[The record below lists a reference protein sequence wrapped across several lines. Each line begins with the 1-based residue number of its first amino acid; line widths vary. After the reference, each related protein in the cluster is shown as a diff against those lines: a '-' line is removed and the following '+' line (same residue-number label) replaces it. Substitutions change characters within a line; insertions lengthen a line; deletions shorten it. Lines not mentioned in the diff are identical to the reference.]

1 MNFRISIVTA
11 LMAVSGSAF
20 ATEATQAPAATEA
33 QAISSAQTEQAIQG
47 TVARASISSDIQG
60 REPTDSLKQLENTND
75 KVFYFTEL
83 RDLAGQT
90 ITHRWE
96 HNGKVMAEVPFQ
108 IGGPRWRIFSSKNLD
123 PSWTGE
129 WKVSVVTASGET
141 LSVNTFDYTA
151 AATDAGNANQTA
163 PAEGTATQ

>member
-20 ATEATQAPAATEA
+20 AAEAIQTPAATEA
-33 QAISSAQTEQAIQG
+33 QATSAPTEQAIQG
-47 TVARASISSDIQG
+47 TVARASIASDIQG

-96 HNGKVMAEVPFQ
+96 HDGKVMAEVPFE

-129 WKVSVVTASGET
+129 WKVSVVTASGDT
-141 LSVNTFDYTA
+141 LSVNTFNYTA